1 MYKTMSGQKRPF
13 DYQTGDDNGPP
24 AKKRKQPLQPKLR
37 RPSQAPDLR
46 SVIERQKRDQAPD
59 LRSVIERQ
67 KRDRAPDL
75 RSVIEK
81 QKSNHD
87 LPSKRKLVERE
98 NITAF
103 KDSPLQKK
111 PKLRQRVPP
120 PQLQHSGT
128 RLDKGKGK
136 LGAQGKHKSFL
147 KQTEST
153 SVLPLHAQGTS
164 RHVHSR
170 VNCHSA
176 PNMLHKLASDSI
188 GNQLNY
194 MCSDQFLQ
202 FIYSAEECSDEDK
215 VILFIR
221 ILQKLL
227 EQESHHIRKTVPD
240 ILCELLKNGTLF
252 LPCLSSILCKM
263 PLESRPNTRIKCIS
277 FLGDI
282 HLLFWKM
289 LERCPPLLSCRQL
302 PIDTLAGSTRQLAD
316 QEIRFQEI
324 NEKVQQLVKK
334 RDSIRSEHYQ
344 LKTESSKG
352 EDDAALPTP
361 EDLRMKELPVD
372 LRPNKVQGS
381 YSTVQEYLTLQ
392 YRLLRE
398 DFINPLRTSLNK
410 LQDSDEDCQEVKVYE
425 NVQFIRETYT
435 QGGITFKVSF
445 QAPDQKC
452 VNWEHSKRFTYGSLL
467 CLSHDKFE
475 TVIFAT
481 IAERDVQELKRGVV
495 TIKVENGLDGLSLS
509 PRTVYRMAESPGYY
523 GAYAPVLKHLRN
535 VNPKQLPFSNY
546 LVECSCEVKMPVYL
560 RNIEEMNDKL
570 FDFTGVVCRCRPTEC
585 IHKSID
591 VLNAQTWSELD
602 AALLDSSQKKALYT
616 ALTNELA
623 MIQGPPGTGKTY
635 IGLKIIETLLINQH
649 LHTGPNRKPI
659 MVVCYTNHAL
669 DQFLEGVIRIQAHI
683 KQRCRSDVI
692 IRRVGGRCKSEKVK
706 RYNIQRHLLW
716 ACRDHGLRYH
726 SINQLK
732 QKIEALTELLEGKFN
747 PSNCHNLAYF
757 FGQQFVW
764 ELKDIWDLYFF
775 DDFNGHLTSFAS
787 WLFPAFREAVQLY
800 YDTRKPLH
808 AYSHHQAMEDDRKVA
823 ESEED
828 DIMFLFRILGE
839 EAIKK
844 FVFKFKSVVALSPR
858 RAHSLCTSP
867 SGIEELKQS
876 SHGIVRLQLFKFWL
890 EKLKPL
896 LADAFTKT
904 KLEQEHF
911 EKEREMIMVKCL
923 KKADVVGLTTTGAAK
938 HHAILSQIG
947 AKIVIM
953 EEAAE
958 VLEGHVLATL
968 TQHTQHLILI
978 GDHKQLRPKTND
990 YILARNYK
998 LDVSLFERLINNK
1011 FPCVTLEVQHR
1022 MRPELSEIVSSKF
1035 YDGILKDDPLTREYG
1050 NIKGLKQNIYFVDH
1064 TECETPNEEL
1074 KSPANDHEAT
1084 FLAHLCQYLLQQGYK
1099 PEQITVITPYTGQMF
1114 NLRRTFRELNI
1125 ENVQITPIDSYQGE
1139 ENDIVL
1145 LSFVR
1150 SKTIGFVR
1158 DANRVCVALSRAK
1171 QGLYCIGNF
1180 SQLFQRSSK
1189 LWESIISTLEDK
1201 KLIGKSLPLQ
1211 CTRHK
1216 NITEVSSAEDFKLLD
1231 GGCTK
1236 PCEQRLPCNHV
1247 CSSKCHPSEERHKR
1261 PCREPCPKYLCPNG
1275 HRCRRRCSERC
1286 GNCEELVDKVI
1297 PKCQHVQK
1305 VPCHQDPTQF
1315 VCQERC
1321 SKTLLCGHPCTNTCG
1336 ENCTTECSALVKRTW
1351 LCGHEAHAKCY
1362 ITEQMYARVCQVPC
1376 DAILKCGH
1384 PCGGRC
1390 GKCRQGRLH
1399 DPCREKCIRPL
1410 ICGHVCSGKC
1420 AKDCPPCSNECI
1432 YSCPHGPCGHKC
1444 RKPCQECTHRCK
1456 WTCQHLKCTRNCG
1469 ELCDRERCDEP
1480 CPKSLS
1486 CGHPCLGLC
1495 GEPCLSVCRECD
1507 KEKWDENVPLLFGT
1521 EEEPDARFIQ
1531 LSDCQ
1536 HIFEVSGMDQWM
1548 DQLQE
1553 EHKIQW
1559 KCCILCNQPIIK
1571 TLRYANI
1578 AKQIMKDMNEVK
1590 CRKWC
1595 KLQETERDQIREDLL
1610 RMASTT
1616 PVLASTRSKYELDIT
1631 AFPDVFLLQDHLIFT
1646 AAEKAGAAHTDLETL
1661 PFTVPYLGTACM
1673 AIIMLA
1679 DKSTLLKA
1687 QIRDFIVWLKLARTR
1702 VNLTDQMQHDI
1713 IAEQKRISLLTQ
1725 LYMIQRRVVCDN
1737 VCLKP
1742 EDRSFLEMT
1751 LEQYEA
1757 YGTKVTECNELTDDV
1772 YELKQYELKMLT
1784 RRYVQLQGVSEE
1796 EKEMIIKAIDSKPG
1810 SWYKCP
1816 NGHFYSIG
1824 ECGGAMET
1832 SNCPECKAPIG
1843 GRHHQL
1849 LSDNAH
1855 AGEFDGSRHAAW
1867 SEAANMANYRL

>member
-1 MYKTMSGQKRPF
+1 MSGQKRPF

-37 RPSQAPDLR
+37 RPSQAPNLR

-120 PQLQHSGT
+120 PPRTQLQHSGT

-136 LGAQGKHKSFL
+136 LGAQGKLRAQGKHKSFQ
-147 KQTEST
+147 KQAEST

-221 ILQKLL
+221 ILQTLL

-445 QAPDQKC
+445 QAPDQRC

-467 CLSHDKFE
+467 CLSHDKFQ

-481 IAERDVQELKRGVV
+481 VAERDVQELKRGVV
-495 TIKVENGLDGLSLS
+495 TIKVENGIDGLSLS

-535 VNPKQLPFSNY
+535 INPEQLPFSKY
-546 LVECSCEVKMPVYL
+546 LVECSCEVNMPVYL
-560 RNIEEMNDKL
+560 QNIEEVNNKL
-570 FDFTGVVCRCRPTEC
+570 FDFTGVICNCNPTEC
-585 IHKSID
+585 IHKNID

-602 AALLDSSQKKALYT
+602 AALLDPSQKKALRT

-635 IGLKIIETLLINQH
+635 IGLKVIETLLLNQH
-649 LHTGPNRKPI
+649 LYTSDCKKPI
-659 MVVCYTNHAL
+659 IVVCYTNHAL
-669 DQFLEGVIRIQAHI
+669 DQFLEGVIEIQAGIQH
-683 KQRCRSDVI
+683 KCENVI
-692 IRRVGGRCKSEKVK
+692 VRVGGRCRSEKVK
-706 RYNIQRHLLW
+706 DYNIRCHLQL
-716 ACRDHGLRYH
+716 ACRELGLRNYT
-726 SINQLK
+726 INRLK
-732 QKIEALTELLEGKFN
+732 QKREALDELLEGKYN
-747 PSNCHNLAYF
+747 PLNCCTYAYF
-757 FGQQFVW
+757 FGQQFMEICEVHF
-764 ELKDIWDLYFF
+764 L
-775 DDFNGHLTSFAS
+775 DDTTSFAS
-787 WLFPAFREAVQLY
+787 WFFPEKAQRYYGTKKQLQ
-800 YDTRKPLH
+800 
-808 AYSHHQAMEDDRKVA
+808 AYSYHQAMEDDRKIT

-828 DIMFLFRILGE
+828 DTMLLFRILGE
-839 EAIKK
+839 EGIKK
-844 FVFKFKSVVALSPR
+844 IVLNFKSVVALSPG

-876 SHGIVRLQLFKFWL
+876 SHVCLQLFKFCL
-890 EKLKPL
+890 EKSKPI
-896 LADAFTKT
+896 LANTFT
-904 KLEQEHF
+904 LEREHF

-923 KKADVVGLTTTGAAK
+923 KKADIIGLTTTGAAK

-1114 NLRRTFRELNI
+1114 NLRRTFRELGI
-1125 ENVQITPIDSYQGE
+1125 ENVHITPIDSYQGE
-1139 ENDIVL
+1139 ENDIIL

-1150 SKTIGFVR
+1150 SKKIGFVR

-1180 SQLFQRSSK
+1180 SQLFQHSSE
-1189 LWESIISTLEDK
+1189 LWESIICTLKDK
-1201 KLIGKSLPLQ
+1201 KLIGKSLALQ
-1211 CTRHK
+1211 CTRHE

-1236 PCEQRLPCNHV
+1236 PCEQCLPCDHV
-1247 CSSKCHPSEERHKR
+1247 CPSKCHPSDERHKR
-1261 PCREPCPKYLCPNG
+1261 PCREPCPKYLCPSG
-1275 HRCRRRCSERC
+1275 HRCRRLCYEFC

-1305 VPCHQDPTQF
+1305 VPCHLDPTQF

-1321 SKTLLCGHPCTNTCG
+1321 SKPLPCGHPCTNLCG
-1336 ENCTTECSALVKRTW
+1336 EVCTTECSVLVKRTW
-1351 LCGHEAHAKCY
+1351 LCGHEAQTECY
-1362 ITEQMYARVCQVPC
+1362 ITEQKYARICEVSC

-1384 PCGGRC
+1384 SCRGTC

-1399 DPCREKCIRPL
+1399 VPCQEECARL
-1410 ICGHVCSGKC
+1410 LSCGHVCSSKC
-1420 AKDCPPCSNECI
+1420 AMNCPPCRKECI
-1432 YSCPHGPCGHKC
+1432 YSCPHGPCGKKC
-1444 RKPCQECTHRCK
+1444 TVPCRECTHRCK

-1495 GEPCLSVCRECD
+1495 GEPCLSVCRECN
-1507 KEKWDENVPLLFGT
+1507 KEKWDENVPPLFGT

-1548 DQLQE
+1548 DGKDQPEE

-1559 KCCILCNQPIIK
+1559 KCCILCKQPITK
-1571 TLRYANI
+1571 TFRYANI
-1578 AKQIMKDMNEVK
+1578 AKQMIKDMNEVK
-1590 CRKWC
+1590 CRKWYI
-1595 KLQETERDQIREDLL
+1595 LQETERDQIRGDLL

-1616 PVLASTRSKYELDIT
+1616 PVLASTRSKYNSDIT
-1631 AFPDVFLLQDHLIFT
+1631 TFSDVFLLQDHLIFT
-1646 AAEKAGAAHTDLETL
+1646 AAQKAGAAHTDLETS
-1661 PFTVPYLGTACM
+1661 PFTGPYLGTACM
-1673 AIIMLA
+1673 EIIMLA
-1679 DKSTLLKA
+1679 EQSTLLKA

-1702 VNLTDQMQHDI
+1702 GNLTDQMQHDI

-1725 LYMIQRRVVCDN
+1725 IYSIQRRVVHDKISLN
-1737 VCLKP
+1737 P
-1742 EDRSFLEMT
+1742 EDKSFLETT
-1751 LEQYEA
+1751 LELHKA
-1757 YGTKVTECNELTDDV
+1757 YGTKVTELTDDV
-1772 YELKQYELKMLT
+1772 YESKQYELKMLT
-1784 RRYVQLQGVSEE
+1784 RRYEQLQRLSEE
-1796 EKEMIIKAIDSKPG
+1796 EKDMIIKAISSKPG

-1816 NGHFYSIG
+1816 NGHFYGIG
-1824 ECGGAMET
+1824 ACGGAMET
-1832 SNCPECKAPIG
+1832 SNCPACKAPIG
-1843 GRHHQL
+1843 GRRHQL

-1867 SEAANMANYRL
+1867 SEAANMANYMFRL